1 MGGEWKTVESPERHA
16 PEASSRKPLKAY
28 LLLGLAVIT
37 CPCHL
42 PLLLA
47 VLAGTALA
55 GSLSQYF
62 GLAFLGLTVIF
73 VPALYLG
80 LRALRE
86 REQRRT

>member
-1 MGGEWKTVESPERHA
+1 MPGPERDGDGVPA
-16 PEASSRKPLKAY
+16 RRPFKAY

-55 GSLSQYF
+55 GALSQY
-62 GLAFLGLTVIF
+62 LAVAFVALTGIF
-73 VPALYLG
+73 VVSLLYG
-80 LRALRE
+80 LKAWRQAERRE
-86 REQRRT
+86 P